1 MSQPCVQTNPRIR
14 SRKRPKQDICRLLKT
29 KSTAAETNNNISS
42 EQPLNLC
49 VRDSPPPV
57 QSIRSVPAASA
68 SLRRRKKRSAIFVPP
83 EKLSNE
89 VCICKFKFVAGHQP
103 RLQEKKVLSID
114 SGGNFKFF
122 PEVHP
127 PAPPDPPES
136 PVLFQPR
143 TPESPTA
150 VAAKPIP
157 DLIPIQTLP
166 GLSSPAHVLGPQS
179 SMCVAPTG
187 LNSSSSSTKVR
198 KLSRRQKLE
207 QTFREKGR

>member
-14 SRKRPKQDICRLLKT
+14 SRKRPKEDICRLLKT
-29 KSTAAETNNNISS
+29 KSTAAEPNNNISS
-42 EQPLNLC
+42 GEQPLNLC

-136 PVLFQPR
+136 PVLFQPL

-150 VAAKPIP
+150 VPAKPIP

-166 GLSSPAHVLGPQS
+166 GLSSPAPVLGPEPQ
-179 SMCVAPTG
+179 CVAP
-187 LNSSSSSTKVR
+187 NSSSTSTKVR

-207 QTFREKGR
+207 QTFREKGNY